1 MAILELQ
8 TLEIMSDVLDPIEE
22 PVPVPVPVPGSG
34 ASVLCSTLSIGCS

>member
-22 PVPVPVPVPGSG
+22 PVPVPASS
-34 ASVLCSTLSIGCS
+34 ASVVCSTLSIGCS